1 MSIQY
6 FEFQQ
11 EKCTILGLI
20 SAKHCMQVPLV
31 KLTLMACLSRY
42 ASKNLIANWY
52 VSSENVFAGVRLWF
66 PWVRGETPWS
76 TMCLRTDLIWWRVVF
91 SRYRKALTQT
101 SRPWNINVYMQ
112 QHRQFVFVKLWP
124 RYEKISF
131 HWNLVWRLLQ
141 FTTFSFQSLFL

>member
-66 PWVRGETPWS
+66 PWVRGETP
-76 TMCLRTDLIWWRVVF
+76 
-91 SRYRKALTQT
+91 
-101 SRPWNINVYMQ
+101 
-112 QHRQFVFVKLWP
+112 
-124 RYEKISF
+124 
-131 HWNLVWRLLQ
+131 
-141 FTTFSFQSLFL
+141 